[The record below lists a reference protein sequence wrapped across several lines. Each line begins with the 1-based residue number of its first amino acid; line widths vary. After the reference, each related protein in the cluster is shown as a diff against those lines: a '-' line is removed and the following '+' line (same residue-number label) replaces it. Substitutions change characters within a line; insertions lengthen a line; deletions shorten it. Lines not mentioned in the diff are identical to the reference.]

1 MPANVTKK
9 ELQLRLNSKTMSA
22 EYDSPQTKNITD
34 DFSISID
41 LSDNDFSFKNIVN
54 DEPLLNPNISD
65 DQITKNK
72 NSNLK
77 IDDKFDN
84 ISDPI
89 YNLDE
94 NVSLVN
100 SKTKSNKKQN
110 IISNKLKKIT
120 RKPLSRQYKK

>member
-9 ELQLRLNSKTMSA
+9 ELQLRLNSKTISA

-65 DQITKNK
+65 AQITKNK

-94 NVSLVN
+94 NLSLVN

-110 IISNKLKKIT
+110 IVSNKLKKIT

>member
-9 ELQLRLNSKTMSA
+9 ELQLRLNSKTISA

-65 DQITKNK
+65 AQITKNK

-89 YNLDE
+89 YDLDE
-94 NVSLVN
+94 SVSLVN

-110 IISNKLKKIT
+110 IVSNKLKKIT